1 MLTSIGTLKDME
13 RHGARSKACHRAG
26 AWCWCAT
33 CGGGVEK
40 RVHLGELGA
49 RRSDLLDAELVQLSL
64 ELVELLEELILIL
77 APEGSG
83 LDFAGGLFS
92 RQKVSI
98 GS

>member
-1 MLTSIGTLKDME
+1 MLQVDDGEDTGDRLAD
-13 RHGARSKACHRAG
+13 
-26 AWCWCAT
+26 
-33 CGGGVEK
+33 V
-40 RVHLGELGA
+40 VDLGELGA